1 MGEEP
6 SWTVREMTSE
16 INARYAGEPWTPVS
30 RQSVQRLCR
39 KGRIDCR
46 RDSFGYYHIPKSN
59 LHVVAEALKVNR
71 GIDTNGSA

>member
-6 SWTVREMTSE
+6 SWTISEMTGE

-39 KGRIDCR
+39 KGRIGCW
-46 RDSFGYYHIPKSN
+46 RDSFGYYHIPKAN
-59 LHVVAEALKVNR
+59 LHATAEALKVNR
-71 GIDTNGSA
+71 GIDTNDSA